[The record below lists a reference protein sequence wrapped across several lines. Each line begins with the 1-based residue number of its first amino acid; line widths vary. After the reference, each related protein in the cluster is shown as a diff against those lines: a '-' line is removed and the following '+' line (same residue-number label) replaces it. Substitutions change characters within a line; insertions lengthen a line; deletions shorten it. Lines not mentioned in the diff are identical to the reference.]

1 MFYKYGIIVMWYI
14 LVVWCGENSRYLL
27 IRVNFLFFLLDGE
40 SELEES
46 SMVIEIELFEKYSD
60 FSVGM
65 FILNVLF
72 FIIKGGFL
80 NNNNNNIGK
89 DR

>member
-1 MFYKYGIIVMWYI
+1 MFYKYDSIVMWYI
-14 LVVWCGENSRYLL
+14 LVVWCGENLRYLL

-46 SMVIEIELFEKYSD
+46 SMVIEMELFEKYSD
-60 FSVGM
+60 FLVGM

>member
-14 LVVWCGENSRYLL
+14 LVVRCGENSRYLL

-60 FSVGM
+60 FLVGM